1 MQMVHRSSMIKATW
15 CFIRRNECPA
25 PTEGQNWRCNDI
37 FMRNY
42 KLNSPP
48 LNYLR
53 MTMTGLIANGNRNNE
68 EVVITSDSFF
78 PGISSKAIREAL
90 RFDWSITDQRLI
102 PAIESAIIEVNDQL
116 ESLTSKAASIAEI
129 SQKTITTKGVE
140 KPITEVLYFR
150 AVAAAVGAELTE
162 KYRAYDTNNN
172 GGQKADDL
180 TPTID
185 DYRRDLRFA
194 IRDLKKIRRLNVELV

>member
-1 MQMVHRSSMIKATW
+1 MA
-15 CFIRRNECPA
+15 
-25 PTEGQNWRCNDI
+25 
-37 FMRNY
+37 
-42 KLNSPP
+42 
-48 LNYLR
+48 
-53 MTMTGLIANGNRNNE
+53 
-68 EVVITSDSFF
+68 
-78 PGISSKAIREAL
+78 
-90 RFDWSITDQRLI
+90 
-102 PAIESAIIEVNDQL
+102 
-116 ESLTSKAASIAEI
+116 
-129 SQKTITTKGVE
+129 

>member
-1 MQMVHRSSMIKATW
+1 
-15 CFIRRNECPA
+15 
-25 PTEGQNWRCNDI
+25 
-37 FMRNY
+37 MRNY

-90 RFDWSITDQRLI
+90 RFDGSVTDQRLI

-116 ESLTSKAASIAEI
+116 ESLTSKAASLAEI
-129 SQKTITTKGVE
+129 SPKTITTRGVE

>member
-1 MQMVHRSSMIKATW
+1 M
-15 CFIRRNECPA
+15 C
-25 PTEGQNWRCNDI
+25 
-37 FMRNY
+37 NY

-53 MTMTGLIANGNRNNE
+53 MTMTGLIANGSNQNDD
-68 EVVITSDSFF
+68 VLISSDIFF
-78 PGISSKAIREAL
+78 PQISSKSIRESL
-90 RFDWSITDQRLI
+90 RLDGSVTNLRLL
-102 PAIESAIIEVNDQL
+102 PAIESAIIEVNEQL
-116 ESLTSKAASIAEI
+116 ESLKSKAATLAEV
-129 SQKTITTKGVE
+129 SPKTITVEGVTKPV
-140 KPITEVLYFR
+140 TEVLYLR
-150 AVAAAVGAELTE
+150 AVTAAVGAELTE

-172 GGQKADDL
+172 GGQKADEL

>member
-1 MQMVHRSSMIKATW
+1 
-15 CFIRRNECPA
+15 
-25 PTEGQNWRCNDI
+25 
-37 FMRNY
+37 
-42 KLNSPP
+42 
-48 LNYLR
+48 
-53 MTMTGLIANGNRNNE
+53 MTGLIANGNRNNE
-68 EVVITSDSFF
+68 DVVISSEAFF
-78 PGISSKAIREAL
+78 PEISSNAIREKL
-90 RFDWSITDQRLI
+90 RFDGSVTNQRLI

-116 ESLTSKAASIAEI
+116 KSLTSKAAKLAEL
-129 SQKTITTKGVE
+129 STKTITTDGIT
-140 KPITEVLYFR
+140 KPIAEVLYFR

>member
-1 MQMVHRSSMIKATW
+1 
-15 CFIRRNECPA
+15 
-25 PTEGQNWRCNDI
+25 
-37 FMRNY
+37 
-42 KLNSPP
+42 
-48 LNYLR
+48 
-53 MTMTGLIANGNRNNE
+53 MTGLIANGNRNNE

-90 RFDWSITDQRLI
+90 RFDGSITDQRLI

-116 ESLTSKAASIAEI
+116 ESLPSKAASLAEI
-129 SQKTITTKGVE
+129 SPKTITTKGVE